1 MKIIHP
7 LKSFATLLLVAIL
20 AVGCASDGGDDTTGI
35 TAADA
40 IAAAKKA
47 NAKAKAEGVEWR
59 DTGKIIKKAE
69 AALADGD
76 SAKAIKLANRARRQA
91 EMAVEQKYRE
101 LRRLKALGIIDGDAM
116 PAMPEHHG
124 DMMSADRYQVVK
136 GDSLWDISGRSD
148 IYANPYQWPLIY
160 RANQGQI
167 KDADLIYPG
176 QTLDIQ
182 RNASAAEV
190 NAAIAH
196 AKNRGAW
203 SLGVVE
209 DTDRAYLA
217 Q

>member
-35 TAADA
+35 TAQEA

-47 NAKAKAEGVEWR
+47 NAKARAEGVEWR

-76 SAKAIKLANRARRQA
+76 SAKAIKLANQARRQA
-91 EMAVEQKYRE
+91 EMAVEQKYSE
-101 LRRLKALGIIDGDAM
+101 LRRLRALGILGDDAM
-116 PAMPEHHG
+116 PPMPMHRG
-124 DMMSADRYQVVK
+124 DEAADRYQVVS
-136 GDSLWDISGRSD
+136 GDNLWDISGRSD

-167 KDADLIYPG
+167 KDADLIFPG

-182 RNASAAEV
+182 RNASGAEV

>member
-7 LKSFATLLLVAIL
+7 LKSFATLLLVAVL
-20 AVGCASDGGDDTTGI
+20 AAGCASDGDGDNAGI
-35 TAADA
+35 TAEEA
-40 IAAAKKA
+40 IAAAKAA

-101 LRRLKALGIIDGDAM
+101 LRRLKALGIIDGHM
-116 PAMPEHHG
+116 PMQEHMQQHHG
-124 DMMSADRYQVVK
+124 GADRYQVVK
-136 GDSLWDISGRSD
+136 GDNLWNISGRSD